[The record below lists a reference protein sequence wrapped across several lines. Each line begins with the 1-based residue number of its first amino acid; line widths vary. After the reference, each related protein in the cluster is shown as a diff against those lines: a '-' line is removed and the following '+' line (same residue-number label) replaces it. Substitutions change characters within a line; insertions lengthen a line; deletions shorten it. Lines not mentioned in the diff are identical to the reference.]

1 MPIPVLIPPAL
12 RLILST
18 AIGAKIVGFVFSWVT
33 SPTNHA
39 MRTAF
44 LDHVDHVIEG
54 LDKAGIGIWPS
65 ERVSLIEDL
74 AVLRDSAE
82 VGWTEPHETS
92 AIGANILVPFVGTY
106 ERCRRRSGIGSGIA
120 CEGCWRL
127 DLEKGWSS
135 SRHSVSA
142 PQMNVQS

>member
-44 LDHVDHVIEG
+44 LDHVGHVIEG
-54 LDKAGIGIWPS
+54 LDKAGIGIGPS
-65 ERVSLIEDL
+65 DRVSLIEDL

-92 AIGANILVPFVGTY
+92 ALGRTFWFLSWAHTKGVG
-106 ERCRRRSGIGSGIA
+106 EGVGSAAASHAKAVGDWIWKKGGQA
-120 CEGCWRL
+120 LDTLFPRL
-127 DLEKGWSS
+127 K
-135 SRHSVSA
+135 
-142 PQMNVQS
+142 